1 MAAPRM
7 LFKFGDKH
15 IIGFICC
22 GQLHYNLTARVDKDA
37 SIQAHVSRQISGQIP
52 NQAGTQLP
60 GVPQQNGSSLSNQIQ
75 HLGGYPNTPNME
87 PELVKARKFMQEKM

>member
-1 MAAPRM
+1 M
-7 LFKFGDKH
+7 
-15 IIGFICC
+15 
-22 GQLHYNLTARVDKDA
+22 
-37 SIQAHVSRQISGQIP
+37 QAHLSGQISGQIP

-75 HLGGYPNTPNME
+75 NLGGYLNMPNMD